1 MSSELQ
7 EHKMS
12 DILITRGWHKQ
23 EILQDGK
30 KNAIY
35 VLIDFYATH
44 NRIIF
49 FFQLFLFNTQH

>member
-12 DILITRGWHKQ
+12 DTRGWHKQ

-30 KNAIY
+30 KNAIS
-35 VLIDFYATH
+35 VLIGFYATH

-49 FFQLFLFNTQH
+49 FFQLFLFNAQY